1 MELHFTYSEL
11 FLEYKTLLTKHQAE
25 IFDFYYNCDLS
36 LGEIAELK
44 NVSRQAV
51 SDSLSKTR
59 ELLEIYEKSLHLLE
73 KKRSLTNIASQVENV
88 EQKQALLK
96 MIGEL

>member
-1 MELHFTYSEL
+1 MDLHFTYSEL

-36 LGEIAELK
+36 LAEISELK

-51 SDSLSKTR
+51 SDSLCKTR
-59 ELLEIYEKSLHLLE
+59 ELLENYERSLRLLE
-73 KKRSLTNIASQVENV
+73 KKRALIKCANEIKDD
-88 EQKQALLK
+88 EQKAQLLK

>member
-1 MELHFTYSEL
+1 MDLHFTYSEL

-36 LGEIAELK
+36 LAEISELK

-51 SDSLSKTR
+51 SDSLCKTR
-59 ELLEIYEKSLHLLE
+59 ELLESYERSLRLLE
-73 KKRSLTNIASQVENV
+73 KKRALIKLSSNFENS
-88 EQKQALLK
+88 EYKDALLK

>member
-1 MELHFTYSEL
+1 MDLHFTYSQL

-36 LGEIAELK
+36 LAEIAELK
-44 NVSRQAV
+44 NISRQAV
-51 SDSLSKTR
+51 SDSLCKTR
-59 ELLEIYEKSLHLLE
+59 ELLVTYENSLRLLD
-73 KKRSLTNIASQVENV
+73 KKRELTELASNLENGDV
-88 EQKQALLK
+88 KSALLK

>member
-1 MELHFTYSEL
+1 MDLHFTYSEL

-36 LGEIAELK
+36 LAEISELK

-51 SDSLSKTR
+51 SDSLCKTR
-59 ELLEIYEKSLHLLE
+59 ELLESYERSLRLLE
-73 KKRSLTNIASQVENV
+73 KKRTLIKLSMNFEDG
-88 EQKQALLK
+88 EYKDALLK

>member
-1 MELHFTYSEL
+1 MDLHFTYSEL
-11 FLEYKTLLTKHQAE
+11 FLEYKALLTKHQAE

-44 NVSRQAV
+44 NISRQAV
-51 SDSLSKTR
+51 SDNLSKTR
-59 ELLEIYEKSLHLLE
+59 ELLEGYEATLHLID
-73 KKRSLTNIASQVENV
+73 KKRALLSVANAVDDG
-88 EQKQALLK
+88 EQKSQLIK